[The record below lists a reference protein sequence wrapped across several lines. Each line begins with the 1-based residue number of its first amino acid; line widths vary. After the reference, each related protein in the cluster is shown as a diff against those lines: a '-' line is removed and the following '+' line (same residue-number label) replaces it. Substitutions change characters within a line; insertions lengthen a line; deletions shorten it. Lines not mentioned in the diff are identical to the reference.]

1 MNRRILLAALVLAL
15 LLITVVVLAYVN
27 QFGIERS
34 ASQDDWGQF
43 GDYFAGLL
51 NPIFSLLAFGAL
63 MYSLV
68 LQHTESLKNQERFN
82 AQHSIAKKEFDDY
95 VKEKHASELLAVIR
109 DIDVR
114 LDHVLNAKVSQSE
127 TQHAVT
133 VALMVAEGNRVGDAL
148 AQSDNYI
155 EFIADAR
162 KNGTFAQALV
172 RDLASLV
179 NEMRDV
185 LAQSSNY
192 RGTAQAPLIV
202 YYANKTYPLITLLE
216 GAGAVDYTSRE
227 FFAMVS
233 DKHH

>member
-1 MNRRILLAALVLAL
+1 
-15 LLITVVVLAYVN
+15 
-27 QFGIERS
+27 
-34 ASQDDWGQF
+34 
-43 GDYFAGLL
+43 
-51 NPIFSLLAFGAL
+51 

-82 AQHSIAKKEFDDY
+82 AQHSIAKKELDDY

-179 NEMRDV
+179 NEMRDL